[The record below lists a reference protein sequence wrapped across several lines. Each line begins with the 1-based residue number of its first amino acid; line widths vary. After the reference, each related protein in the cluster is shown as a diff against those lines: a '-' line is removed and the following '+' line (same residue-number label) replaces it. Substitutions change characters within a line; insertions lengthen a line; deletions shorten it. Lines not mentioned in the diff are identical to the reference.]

1 MPAESENNIKIKLS
15 RPVGPQGGEGG
26 NDKPELKN
34 RLEDAKRSSMLVN
47 SVFIVLFLAWLWGM
61 SWILDQNKS
70 LHEELD
76 TLVIVSNYAD
86 GISITFSG
94 ASVLVNGDLAKG
106 RSLISRGDEMI
117 STNRGILSQH
127 SGVPDSVMKVLV
139 GIELESYGFHTEIEE
154 IASMLSNEIELLDEQ
169 TRVELIT
176 ASRGQLTAMIELGL
190 KLEAIKKTLYEEI
203 TARIIKNSNQIMII
217 GVLMLLGI
225 VLMALGLAY
234 NWFFMRRLVESLRHL
249 SSATSRI
256 AKGDLSSRIEMKQ
269 ADEFGGIVEAFNKMM
284 SGLKFNI
291 ECRELA
297 EEQYKKHAETLQAIM
312 DNTPFGIWLTD
323 QEGRI
328 IFVNDRLCKEM
339 GLVSPDA
346 HNTEFIG
353 ELFDQQ
359 VRDEFTVERGRGMGE
374 DNTRVVFP
382 TLDIEGKGRRD
393 FKVSR
398 VTVRNYSGDI
408 SGFVGIVEDITDAN
422 KMQVKISYQSTH
434 DSLTGLLNRDAFKEK
449 LDRVCKNTMPS
460 ESLHALCYFDLD
472 QFKIVNDTCGHHA
485 GDELLRQLTAL
496 YKKQLRN
503 TEPVLEADIL
513 EPALARLGGD
523 EFCLLLYN
531 CTLEGALKVA
541 QKLIDISLSYRFT
554 YGDKFFSIGCSVGVV
569 PVYGGDD
576 SVELMRRADC
586 ACYVAKERGRSR
598 VHFSEED
605 DQLTR
610 DRLEVAGWATR
621 LTEAINS
628 NNLVLYEQTIAPI
641 SKSGKGDR
649 FEVLVRY
656 RAEDGSIVSPAVFL
670 PAAERFSL
678 MPQLDKWVIDH
689 AFTELE
695 RLYGDG
701 KGHQLDSASI
711 NLSGQT
717 LGEYWL
723 YDFLLKKFKY
733 GSIRPNQICF
743 EITESA
749 AIVNY
754 DVAIELIGR
763 LRKVGCTFSLDDF
776 GAGLSSFSYLKSF
789 NVDYLKIDGSLVRN
803 IDTDRATHEMVVAI
817 YKVAEVMGMQTVA
830 EFVENDAILQ
840 NLRRIGVDFAQG
852 YGIARPVPLGSKLLG
867 SSSFDNRL
875 GSLS

>member
-269 ADEFGGIVEAFNKMM
+269 ADEFGGIVEAFNEMM

-353 ELFDQQ
+353 ELFDKQ

-382 TLDIEGKGRRD
+382 TLDVEGKGKRD

-398 VTVRNYSGDI
+398 VTVRNGSDDI

-449 LDRVCKNTMPS
+449 LDRVCKNTTPS
-460 ESLHALCYFDLD
+460 ESSHALCYFDLD